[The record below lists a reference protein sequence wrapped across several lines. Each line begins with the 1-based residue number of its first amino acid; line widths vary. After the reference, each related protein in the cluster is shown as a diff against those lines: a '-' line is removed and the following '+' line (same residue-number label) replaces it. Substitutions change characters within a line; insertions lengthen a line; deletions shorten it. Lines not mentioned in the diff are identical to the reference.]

1 MEYRYPVRMLPDDN
15 GTVLVTFPDV
25 PEAITF
31 GENEQ
36 DALTRAAEAL
46 EAALSIYIDRNA
58 DIPKAS
64 QPKAKVSLVIGLPA
78 LTNAKISLYA
88 AMRRAGVTRAELARQ
103 LGWQKSQVGRLLDLN
118 HESRLDQIERALR
131 ALGKRLEIRVTAA

>member
-1 MEYRYPVRMLPDDN
+1 MEYRYPVKMLPDDN
-15 GTVLVTFPDV
+15 GTILVTFPDV

-31 GENEQ
+31 GENEE

-46 EAALSIYIDRNA
+46 EAALSIYIDKNVE
-58 DIPKAS
+58 IPKPS
-64 QPKAKVSLVIGLPA
+64 RPNTKRTVVIGIPA
-78 LTNAKISLYA
+78 LTDAKISLYT
-88 AMRRAGVTRAELARQ
+88 AMRRASVTRAELARQ
-103 LGWQKSQVGRLLDLN
+103 LGLQKSQIGRLLDLN

>member
-1 MEYRYPVRMLPDDN
+1 MEYRYPVKMLPDDN
-15 GTVLVTFPDV
+15 GTILVTFPDV

-31 GENEQ
+31 GENEE

-46 EAALSIYIDRNA
+46 EAALSIYIDKNVE
-58 DIPKAS
+58 IPKPS
-64 QPKAKVSLVIGLPA
+64 RPNTKRTVVIGIPA
-78 LTNAKISLYA
+78 LTDAKISLYT

-103 LGWQKSQVGRLLDLN
+103 LGLQKSQIGRLLDLN

-131 ALGKRLEIRVTAA
+131 ALGKRLILVGTI

>member
-1 MEYRYPVRMLPDDN
+1 MLPDDN
-15 GTVLVTFPDV
+15 GTILVTFPDV

-31 GENEQ
+31 GENEE

-46 EAALSIYIDRNA
+46 EAALSIYIDKNVE
-58 DIPKAS
+58 IPKPS
-64 QPKAKVSLVIGLPA
+64 RPNTKRTVVIGIPA
-78 LTNAKISLYA
+78 LTDAKISLYT

-103 LGWQKSQVGRLLDLN
+103 LGLQKSQIGRLLDLN